1 MIGMSDPRHVRR
13 MKIVQNLFAQ
23 IFYNNKKNLPN
34 EDETTIEEIKPH
46 LNLLDER
53 IKKYAPKYPI
63 DRIAKIDLAILRLAI
78 YELVIEKTEP
88 PKVIIDEAV
97 TLAKEFGGDRSYA
110 FINAVLGAV
119 YKDVVD
125 QNVIDKPIDR
135 PTSGAVKN
143 QSVDSATHK
152 TNKRTTEKGDPSN
165 E

>member
-1 MIGMSDPRHVRR
+1 MSDPRHVRR

-23 IFYNNKKNLPN
+23 IFYNNTKNLPN

-46 LNLLDER
+46 LDTLDEL
-53 IKKYAPKYPI
+53 IKKNAPKYPI

-78 YELVIEKTEP
+78 YELVVEKTEP

-119 YKDVVD
+119 YKDAVD
-125 QNVIDKPIDR
+125 QGIIDKPQDK
-135 PTSGAVKN
+135 PAQKAVDK
-143 QSVDSATHK
+143 QAET
-152 TNKRTTEKGDPSN
+152 SN
-165 E
+165 ESVSTNPEPPKKGETNE

>member
-1 MIGMSDPRHVRR
+1 

-23 IFYNNKKNLPN
+23 IFYNNTKNLPN

-46 LNLLDER
+46 LTTLDEL
-53 IKKYAPKYPI
+53 IKKNAPKYPL

-78 YELVIEKTEP
+78 YELIIEQTEP

-119 YKDVVD
+119 YKDAVE
-125 QNVIDKPIDR
+125 QGIMNTPEDKQSSQ
-135 PTSGAVKN
+135 SGKRLSEPSEEQTGVKT
-143 QSVDSATHK
+143 DS
-152 TNKRTTEKGDPSN
+152 TEKGETPN